1 MSKIDF
7 FVVVVEKSSSKLTKG
22 TILKKFEELFEESII
37 GIFKK
42 KKKRYMAIQNSQKR
56 RKHFRKQN
64 SKT

>member
-42 KKKRYMAIQNSQKR
+42 KKKKIYG
-56 RKHFRKQN
+56 N
-64 SKT
+64 SKLTKTEKAFPKTKF